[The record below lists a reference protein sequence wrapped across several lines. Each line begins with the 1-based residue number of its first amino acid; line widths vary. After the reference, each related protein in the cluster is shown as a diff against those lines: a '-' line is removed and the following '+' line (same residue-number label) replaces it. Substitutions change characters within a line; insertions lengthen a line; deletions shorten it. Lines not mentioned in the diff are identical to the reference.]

1 MNMSSENRKILYAA
15 IIVAVVIIAGVAI
28 WMSQS
33 DREQEDEDPGV
44 SDMMLVMTVDGKR
57 VDVDWEDNPSVDAL
71 KARAKDTLTVDMY
84 RYGSFEQT
92 GSMAK
97 PIVRND
103 TSMEVGCGDIVL
115 YNGIQICLYFDENSY
130 SFTKLGKMAGMSA
143 SEIREMLDKPNVI
156 AVFTLE

>member
-1 MNMSSENRKILYAA
+1 M
-15 IIVAVVIIAGVAI
+15 
-28 WMSQS
+28 
-33 DREQEDEDPGV
+33 

-71 KARAKDTLTVDMY
+71 KARAKDTLTVDMH

-115 YNGIQICLYFDENSY
+115 YNGIQIATPAMITTATMIAAYRIFLFSEDMFNPGILRRS
-130 SFTKLGKMAGMSA
+130 SGA
-143 SEIREMLDKPNVI
+143 SRTVCSRNCRTGRNGPHRG
-156 AVFTLE
+156 